1 MSQTNIQFSVA
12 SHIMASLGV
21 MHPQPVRS
29 AELAESV
36 NADPSFVRRVISKL
50 AKAGLVSTTRGKS
63 GACALARAPAEITL
77 LDVYKAS
84 LAPESFAVHAYPV
97 AHSCQVSRHIKG
109 CLGEVLKQ
117 AQDAFEQG
125 LAQQSLERIVAS
137 IKTAG

>member
-21 MHPQPVRS
+21 MHDQPVRS

-50 AKAGLVSTTRGKS
+50 AKAGLVTTTRGKS

-77 LDVYKAS
+77 LDIYKAS

-97 AHSCQVSRHIKG
+97 AHSCKVSRNIKG
-109 CLGEVLKQ
+109 CLGDVLKQ

-125 LAQQSLERIVAS
+125 LAQQSLARIVETIKAS
-137 IKTAG
+137 G